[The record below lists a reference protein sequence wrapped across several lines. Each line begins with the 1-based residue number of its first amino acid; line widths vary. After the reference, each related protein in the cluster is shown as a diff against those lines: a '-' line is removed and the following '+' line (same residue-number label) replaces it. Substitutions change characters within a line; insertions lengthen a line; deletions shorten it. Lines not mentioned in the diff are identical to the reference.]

1 LIAIGLGVAAAASTT
16 DGISYDS
23 NATLFW
29 VCFFMG
35 IFNAILR
42 PILILMTLP
51 FVLLTLGLGVFV
63 INALLIL
70 LVGNLVDGFVVASF
84 WSALWA
90 AFLVGIVN
98 MLLNPLLG
106 TKPKSKRENV
116 RWSAT
121 VRGADGRVRTYG
133 SEPTGTEERPGPRR
147 IGPRKSRDLNKDDD
161 VIDV

>member
-1 LIAIGLGVAAAASTT
+1 MVAIGLGVAAAAATSS
-16 DGISYDS
+16 GISYDTKG
-23 NATLFW
+23 TLFW

-42 PILILMTLP
+42 PLMILMALP
-51 FVLLTLGLGVFV
+51 FVIFTLGLGIFV
-63 INALLIL
+63 INALLVL
-70 LVGNLVDGFVVASF
+70 LVSSMVPGFEVTSF

-90 AFLVGIVN
+90 AVLVSIVN

-106 TKPKSKRENV
+106 TKPRPKGKNF

-121 VRGADGRVRTYG
+121 VRGPDGRVRSYG
-133 SEPTGTEERPGPRR
+133 NQSESSGEGGSRRIGRGPRR
-147 IGPRKSRDLNKDDD
+147 EVKADDD